1 VWDHGIVVWIG
12 VLGDVQVF
20 LDFAPGIGEKGPVR
34 TDSGAEFIRLG
45 YVVSAD
51 RDQAAIAN
59 LKLPVELNKAFVLP
73 AVFWAKTSPAKNE
86 NHWMLSL

>member
-1 VWDHGIVVWIG
+1 VIRIG
-12 VLGDVQVF
+12 VFGDVQVF
-20 LDFAPGIGEKGPVR
+20 LDFAPGIGEKRPVR
-34 TDSGAEFIRLG
+34 TNSGAEFIRLG

>member
-1 VWDHGIVVWIG
+1 MVRISVFD
-12 VLGDVQVF
+12 DVQVF
-20 LDFAPGIGEKGPVR
+20 LDFAPGIGEKGSVR
-34 TDSGAEFIRLG
+34 TNSGAEFIRLG

-59 LKLPVELNKAFVLP
+59 LKLPVELNKPFVLP
-73 AVFWAKTSPAKNE
+73 AVFGAETSPAKNE

>member
-1 VWDHGIVVWIG
+1 MVRIG

-20 LDFAPGIGEKGPVR
+20 LDFAPGIGKKRPVR
-34 TDSGAEFIRLG
+34 TNSGAEFIRLG

-59 LKLPVELNKAFVLP
+59 LKLAMELKKPFVLP
-73 AVFWAKTSPAKNE
+73 AVFRAETSPAKNE